1 MLIVCH
7 LSYQDSEAIVHMK
20 QHAIIPMEQQY
31 SHNAATGTLIIDN

>member
-20 QHAIIPMEQQY
+20 QSAILPTEQQY
-31 SHNAATGTLIIDN
+31 SHTATDTLIIDN